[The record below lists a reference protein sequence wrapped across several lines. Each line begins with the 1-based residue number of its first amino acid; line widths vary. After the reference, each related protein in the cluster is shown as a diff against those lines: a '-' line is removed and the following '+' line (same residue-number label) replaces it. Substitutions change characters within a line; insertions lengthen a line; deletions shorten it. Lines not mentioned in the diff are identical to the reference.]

1 VDLGPFGAIT
11 SLVVE
16 RQGELV
22 TEQYESGDRDTL
34 RNTRSC
40 TKTVLSMLV
49 GIAIERGVVSLD
61 TAIAGRATVRELL
74 TMSSGLDCDDWDERS
89 PGNEELMYPTDDW
102 AAFARSLPERVER
115 TFSYCTAGVV
125 LLGVELERL
134 LGEALPAFA
143 SRELFRPLG
152 IERFEWP
159 QTPKG
164 ESSCAGGLLLRSRD
178 LLALGRVALDPDEW
192 TRLATSPQ
200 ARIDEHIDYGFLW
213 WMREIAG
220 ERTVYMTG
228 MGGNRVHV
236 FPESET
242 VVVVTS
248 QNFLRRDAH
257 ALSDALVA
265 QVVSSPTI

>member
-1 VDLGPFGAIT
+1 V
-11 SLVVE
+11 
-16 RQGELV
+16 
-22 TEQYESGDRDTL
+22 
-34 RNTRSC
+34 
-40 TKTVLSMLV
+40 
-49 GIAIERGVVSLD
+49 
-61 TAIAGRATVRELL
+61 
-74 TMSSGLDCDDWDERS
+74 
-89 PGNEELMYPTDDW
+89 
-102 AAFARSLPERVER
+102 
-115 TFSYCTAGVV
+115 
-125 LLGVELERL
+125 
-134 LGEALPAFA
+134 FA
-143 SRELFRPLG
+143 SRELLRPLG

-178 LLALGRVALDPDEW
+178 LLALGRVALDPDDW

-200 ARIDEHIDYGFLW
+200 VRIDEHIDYGFLW
-213 WMREIAG
+213 WTREFAG

-248 QNFLRRDAH
+248 ENFQRRDAH

-265 QVVSSPTI
+265 EVVSSAAV

>member
-1 VDLGPFGAIT
+1 MDLAPFGAIT

-16 RQGELV
+16 RRGEIV
-22 TEQYESGDRDTL
+22 AEQYESGDADTL

-49 GIAIERGVVSLD
+49 GIAIERGVLSLD
-61 TAIAGRATVRELL
+61 TLIARRATVRELL
-74 TMSSGLDCDDWDERS
+74 TMSSGLDCNDWDES
-89 PGNEELMYPTDDW
+89 SAGNEELMYPTDDW
-102 AAFARSLPERVER
+102 AGFARSLPERSER

-134 LGEALPAFA
+134 LGEPLPAFA
-143 SRELFRPLG
+143 RRELFGPLG

-159 QTPKG
+159 QTPRG
-164 ESSCAGGLLLRSRD
+164 ESSCAGGLLFRSRD
-178 LLALGRVALDPDEW
+178 LLALGRVALDPDDW

-200 ARIDEHIDYGFLW
+200 TRIDEHIEYGFLW
-213 WMREIAG
+213 WIREIAG
-220 ERTVYMTG
+220 RRTVYMTG

-236 FPESET
+236 FPEIET

-248 QNFLRRDAH
+248 ENFQLRNAH
-257 ALSDALVA
+257 ALSDALVTE
-265 QVVSSPTI
+265 VVSSPGL